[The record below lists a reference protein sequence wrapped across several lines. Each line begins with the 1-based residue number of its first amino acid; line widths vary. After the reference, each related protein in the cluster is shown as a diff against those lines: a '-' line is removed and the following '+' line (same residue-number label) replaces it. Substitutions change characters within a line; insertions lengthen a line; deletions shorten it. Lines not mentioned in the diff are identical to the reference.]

1 MKAKFGAI
9 VVAGSG
15 KLGGH
20 VASRNRAG
28 AYFRTLVTP
37 VNPDTSFQQT
47 ARALLS
53 SLAQSWRDLTDAERS
68 AWNASVSDFAKTDV
82 FGDIRNPTGFNLYVR
97 LNANINVVG
106 GTTINI
112 PPLPGAVTATE
123 ATALVFNLTG
133 NISTIA
139 FTPTVPAGEAV
150 IVRATPSLSPGISF
164 VRSEYRIIEILAA
177 AATSPADI
185 DASYTAKFGAPTEGA
200 KIFVTLETVNITTG
214 QKSVDSHVDTIVI
227 NV

>member
-9 VVAGSG
+9 VVDGRG

-28 AYFRTLVTP
+28 AYFRTKVTP
-37 VNPDTSFQQT
+37 VNPDTSFQQ
-47 ARALLS
+47 AVRSLLT
-53 SLAQSWRDLTDAERS
+53 SLSQSWRDLTNDERS

-82 FGDIRNPTGFNLYVR
+82 FGDIRNPTGFNLYIR
-97 LNANINVVG
+97 LNANIDTVG
-106 GTTINI
+106 GSTIDI

-123 ATALVFNLTG
+123 ATAAVFNLTG

-150 IVRATPSLSPGISF
+150 IVRATPGLSPGISF
-164 VRSEYRIIEILAA
+164 VKSEYRIIEILAA

-185 DASYTAKFGAPTEGA
+185 DASYIAKFGAPVEGS

-227 NV
+227 NA